1 MSHNLLIW
9 KIMTSHSNH
18 MSQVKEHQNVTQPIT
33 LSNTNKKV
41 NCLFSTNVNGN
52 GME

>member
-9 KIMTSHSNH
+9 KIMTSHSND

-33 LSNTNKKV
+33 LFNTNKKV
-41 NCLFSTNVNGN
+41 NCLFITDVNGN

>member
-9 KIMTSHSNH
+9 KIMTSHSND

-33 LSNTNKKV
+33 LLNTNKKIELLIHHK
-41 NCLFSTNVNGN
+41 C
-52 GME
+52 